1 MSAEGNEAVT
11 VKQLKTWGDEKL
23 GGASHLRQVR

>member
-23 GGASHLRQVR
+23 GGLLTCDK